1 MIWSTIILCGL
12 ITFLIRFI
20 PLSGML
26 SRELSPLLK
35 NSFKYIPL
43 AVLTPIIVNDLS
55 IIQNNNFYL
64 LDNYKLIKVLLQ
76 YIKVLYPIVV
86 AKHKVLTRRARPA
99 MVCRPLR
106 TILSQRGCSQP
117 YITWDQHSVTLFQA
131 TTFSHESQIS
141 SSDRETRG
149 DELTNLK

>member
-35 NSFKYIPL
+35 KSFKYIPL
-43 AVLTPIIVNDLS
+43 AVLTPIIVNNLS

-64 LDNYKLIKVLLQ
+64 LDNYKLYAAI
-76 YIKVLYPIVV
+76 IATVV
-86 AKHKVLTRRARPA
+86 A
-99 MVCRPLR
+99 
-106 TILSQRGCSQP
+106 I
-117 YITWDQHSVTLFQA
+117 
-131 TTFSHESQIS
+131 IS
-141 SSDRETRG
+141 SNILATIILGMTSF
-149 DELTNLK
+149 LVMSNLNIFL